1 MELKVKIVF
10 VLGLKFLAVTA
21 TSYPSIFTSF
31 HLFFISLE
39 GQPASPWPQSPLL
52 LLPSLSSYPGGPHR
66 LGPSFRENATQGRKG
81 PSWPSNKCKFSGM
94 IILIRASLFFI

>member
-31 HLFFISLE
+31 HC
-39 GQPASPWPQSPLL
+39 ASPVLHIPRGTASQPLASKPLASFDLTFFLPRWTSQAAFLVRLRL
-52 LLPSLSSYPGGPHR
+52 LS
-66 LGPSFRENATQGRKG
+66 
-81 PSWPSNKCKFSGM
+81 
-94 IILIRASLFFI
+94 